1 NTIVLLM
8 FLNGILF
15 LGLNFVAYSI
25 VNPGG
30 RGSKRTGYVLIVIVI
45 LMVCSQQEF
54 RALGSLDFS
63 PKDAGKILFVG
74 FITPVF
80 LCSLAY
86 YRWQRNRQN

>member
-1 NTIVLLM
+1 M

-30 RGSKRTGYVLIVIVI
+30 KGSKRVGYVLIVTVI
-45 LMVCSQQEF
+45 LILCAQQEF
-54 RALGSLDFS
+54 RALGALNFS
-63 PKDAGKILFVG
+63 PKNAGNILFAG

-86 YRWQRNRQN
+86 YRWQRNRRERDK